1 MIFLKKMPAS
11 SRRKRLNLEGLI
23 GAMVVWRYESS
34 SSDDEEE
41 ELHHPPV
48 VFSQIFYNGVSCF
61 PKKKRRNTWTSRWNS
76 STISTVEEN
85 FVAWLAPC
93 LKKFDDTLYIFISRI
108 LSWMPSKNSRC
119 LKLSNSGLDFFFR
132 NWTVP
137 FNYASDCHLNEY
149 CV

>member
-61 PKKKRRNTWTSRWNS
+61 PKKKTKEHLDL
-76 STISTVEEN
+76 TVEQ
-85 FVAWLAPC
+85 FDYIHC
-93 LKKFDDTLYIFISRI
+93 GGKFRGMAGTLS
-108 LSWMPSKNSRC
+108 
-119 LKLSNSGLDFFFR
+119 
-132 NWTVP
+132 
-137 FNYASDCHLNEY
+137 
-149 CV
+149 